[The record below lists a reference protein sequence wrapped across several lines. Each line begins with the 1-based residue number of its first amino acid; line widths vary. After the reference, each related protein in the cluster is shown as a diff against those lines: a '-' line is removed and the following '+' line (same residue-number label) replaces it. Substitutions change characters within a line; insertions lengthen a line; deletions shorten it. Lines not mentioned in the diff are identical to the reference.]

1 MILIHSGR
9 PSIGPATSLARSLA
23 LALSLSFSFTPVR
36 SVSLSLSRESLFL
49 FLSLPTKYAIYS
61 RARHTIGRDLD
72 TIRAVL
78 NSTFRRFG
86 PFFLL
91 RLYAPNPQPE

>member
-9 PSIGPATSLARSLA
+9 PSIGYAASFSFSHSF
-23 LALSLSFSFTPVR
+23 LSLSLPL
-36 SVSLSLSRESLFL
+36 SV
-49 FLSLPTKYAIYS
+49 KYAIYS

-86 PFFLL
+86 PFFLF
-91 RLYAPNPQPE
+91 RLYAPNPQLE

>member
-9 PSIGPATSLARSLA
+9 PSIGRVA
-23 LALSLSFSFTPVR
+23 SLSFSLTA
-36 SVSLSLSRESLFL
+36 
-49 FLSLPTKYAIYS
+49 KYAIYS

-91 RLYAPNPQPE
+91 RLYAPNPQLE